1 MYGISFKVT
10 STMEG
15 TSWEKKK
22 KSLGQL
28 CLVKMIISQLTIPWL
43 LKQSGQSGDMFNLWS
58 SDMNWLVPDF
68 CPSLLNF
75 FYSLQCFE
83 LFFSNLYCFFFVCF
97 FNLKNK
103 SWLTTKHACFII
115 TIKCWKILV
124 KKKSIS
130 EGMNWPCKVKRNRRI
145 FKVILA

>member
-1 MYGISFKVT
+1 MVSALKLPVPWRGPL
-10 STMEG
+10 G
-15 TSWEKKK
+15 KK

-103 SWLTTKHACFII
+103 PWLTTKHACFII

-124 KKKSIS
+124 KKKAFL
-130 EGMNWPCKVKRNRRI
+130 KVWIDLVK
-145 FKVILA
+145 